1 MPRIVVIGATSWGLT
16 LATLLVA
23 GGHDVTIAARHTVEA
38 DGLRARR
45 QIDRLPGVWLPESIN
60 VTDHASL
67 TGTFEGIVV
76 ATPAQAFRQTILAL
90 PDWRQPAVLSVAKG
104 LEAGTSVRMSEVVSA
119 RWPDASVTVLSGPN
133 LSHEIARGAPAAAV
147 VASADRESAQFW
159 QRAVSGGTFRA
170 YTSSDVTGVE
180 LAGALKNVVAIAAG
194 VGWGLGFG
202 ANTVAAIM
210 TRGLAEISRLG
221 IAMGAEPATFQ
232 GLAGIGDL
240 SATCFSPLS
249 RNRQLGE
256 LLAAGQSRPEA
267 EATIGQAV
275 EGVATAPAAVA
286 LAGRAHV
293 EMPIA
298 EHVTALLGGSES
310 VIEAMT
316 ALLERPL
323 TAEGR

>member
-23 GGHDVTIAARHTVEA
+23 RGHDVTIAARHPAEA

-45 QIDRLPGVWLPESIN
+45 QIDRLPGVWLSESIN

-159 QRAVSGGTFRA
+159 QRAVSRGTFRA

>member
-1 MPRIVVIGATSWGLT
+1 MPRIVVIGATSWGLS

-23 GGHDVTIAARHTVEA
+23 RGHDVTIAARHPAEA

-45 QIDRLPGVWLPESIN
+45 QLDRLPGVWLSESIN

-119 RWPDASVTVLSGPN
+119 RWPDASVTVLFGPEPF
-133 LSHEIARGAPAAAV
+133 HEIARGAPAAAV

-159 QRAVSGGTFRA
+159 QRAVSGR
-170 YTSSDVTGVE
+170 DVPGLHLQRRHRRE

-221 IAMGAEPATFQ
+221 IAMGAEPATLQ

-240 SATCFSPLS
+240 SATCFSALS

-275 EGVATAPAAVA
+275 EGVATAPGAVA

-293 EMPIA
+293 EMRIA